1 MAATSQNNEL
11 AQFKALGLELRASD
25 RLEQEVQR
33 EKIIPAIYT
42 RRRVLFL

>member
-25 RLEQEVQR
+25 RLEQEVN
-33 EKIIPAIYT
+33 EF
-42 RRRVLFL
+42 FLNAL